1 MNINAENCQEDEEYQ
16 VYLVKD
22 DQGEIK
28 EYHLGRLITD
38 ERGRTQTSIDLN
50 LIDLE
55 SKGFSIEQIDAIL
68 IRKGIYVL
76 LGGYIDR
83 DKGTIDRY
91 IKDLFQ
97 EGGKS
102 TAPNIAQGK
111 DEKNRTC
118 RKGIEIG
125 R

>member
-1 MNINAENCQEDEEYQ
+1 M
-16 VYLVKD
+16 K
-22 DQGEIK
+22 G
-28 EYHLGRLITD
+28 
-38 ERGRTQTSIDLN
+38 GRTQTSIDLN

-97 EGGKS
+97 EGGQS
-102 TAPNIAQGK
+102 TAPQYSP
-111 DEKNRTC
+111 
-118 RKGIEIG
+118 RK